1 MECKGPEYESWGVSV
16 AVLDAATGRLVAQV
30 PLDHAKLND
39 LGLALSPDG
48 RKLAVLNGD
57 VLELWAL

>member
-1 MECKGPEYESWGVSV
+1 V
-16 AVLDAATGRLVAQV
+16 AVLDAVTGRLVALV
-30 PLDHAKLND
+30 PLDHAKLNN
-39 LGLALSPDG
+39 LGFALSPDG